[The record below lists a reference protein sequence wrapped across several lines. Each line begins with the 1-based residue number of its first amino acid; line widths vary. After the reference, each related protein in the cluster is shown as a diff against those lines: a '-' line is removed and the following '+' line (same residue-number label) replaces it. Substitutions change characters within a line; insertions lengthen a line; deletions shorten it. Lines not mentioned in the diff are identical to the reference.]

1 MADRPPPASPAAV
14 ALASADE
21 IEERILR
28 FRKLPGV
35 LGWLYSVLAAGM
47 VVLVIYQVGWGLMGP
62 AKLLPLFLGL
72 SFLTVF
78 YLFPAWRSWEFAD
91 PDKPP
96 LPAYKRRLAVALAW
110 LDVPLA
116 LAAAGTAFY
125 IYWKL
130 DEIVLR
136 AGAVSPTDVWVATLG
151 LVLLAEAT
159 RRAVGLP
166 MAILAGAFVLYAFHA
181 HRLGPLHPLY
191 IRPKRWPLIAE
202 QLWYGNEGVFDVPL
216 QVVAKYVLVFVL
228 LGALFKYS
236 GVGAFFINIAYA
248 VTGHRRGGPAKTAI
262 LASAL
267 MGTVSGSSIANAV
280 TTGAFTIPMM
290 RRVGYRKEFAAAVEA
305 SASTGG
311 QIMPPIMGAAAFVMV
326 EYLNIP
332 YRTIVLAAVIPA
344 ICFFFGAWVMV
355 HLEAK
360 RRGLRSVPK
369 AELPRVI
376 DLLRKD
382 WYYLLP
388 FALLIGLL
396 FNPDVSIIRA
406 AVYTIGLTFLLSF
419 VRKETRL
426 NLQRLRDMFDE
437 TGRNL
442 AGVTMACAAAGV
454 IGGMVKL
461 TGFGAKIVFLVN
473 DWSGG
478 IFLVALVLTMLACL
492 VLGMGLPTTATYILV
507 VTLAAPIIVN
517 FPGHQIPGGLT
528 LLEWT
533 LVAHM
538 FVFFYGVV
546 ADVTPP
552 VALAAYAASGIA
564 GSNQFRTGIEAF
576 KISTNKFLVPF
587 AFTFQPAFLLLG
599 LDRFDAWAWLKF
611 AFDLAFL
618 FIGIFY
624 IHAGLSRFAYTHSRW
639 WEGVAMFVAGVLMM
653 FPLLWTTALGALLAG
668 GATFANR
675 ARARREDARAAGAPP
690 A

>member
-1 MADRPPPASPAAV
+1 MDDADRRPVTPGEIAQQ
-14 ALASADE
+14 SAED

-35 LGWLYSVLAAGM
+35 LGWIYSVLAAFM
-47 VVLVIYQVGWGLMGP
+47 VVVVIYQVGWGVMGL
-62 AKLLPLFLGL
+62 ARLLPLFLGL
-72 SFLTVF
+72 SLLTVF
-78 YLFPAWRSWEFAD
+78 YLFPAWRSWEFTD
-91 PDKPP
+91 PGGPP
-96 LPAYKRRLAVALAW
+96 LPPWKRRTAVALAW

-116 LAAAGTAFY
+116 LAAAATSFY
-125 IYWKL
+125 IYFNVEAL
-130 DEIVLR
+130 ALR
-136 AGAVSPTDVWVATLG
+136 AGAISQTDVRVATLG

-159 RRAVGLP
+159 RRAVGIP
-166 MAILAGAFVLYAFHA
+166 MTVLAGIFVAYAYWGHL
-181 HRLGPLHPLY
+181 LGTGSPLY
-191 IRPKRWPLIAE
+191 IRPKRWALIAE

-228 LGALFKYS
+228 LGSLFKYS
-236 GVGAFFINIAYA
+236 GVGAFFINVAYS

-290 RRVGYRKEFAAAVEA
+290 RRVGYRPEFAAAVEA

-311 QIMPPIMGAAAFVMV
+311 QIMPPVMGAAAFVMV
-326 EYLNIP
+326 EYLAIP

-344 ICFFFGAWVMV
+344 LVFFFGAWVMV

-369 AELPRVI
+369 SELPRTR

-382 WYYLLP
+382 WYYLAP
-388 FALLIGLL
+388 FALLLGLL
-396 FNPDVSIIRA
+396 FNPDVSILRA
-406 AVYTIGLTFLLSF
+406 AVYTVGATVVVSFIRRETWLTLPRIRE
-419 VRKETRL
+419 V
-426 NLQRLRDMFDE
+426 FDE

-507 VTLAAPIIVN
+507 VTLAAPVIVN
-517 FPGHQIPGGLT
+517 FPGHEIPGGLS
-528 LLEWT
+528 LLHWT

-552 VALAAYAASGIA
+552 VALAAYAASGVA
-564 GSNQFRTGIEAF
+564 GSNQFRTGLEAF

-599 LDRFDAWAWLKF
+599 LRWGDPLWVVEF
-611 AFDLAFL
+611 AFDLVAL
-618 FIGIFY
+618 FVGVMF
-624 IHAGLSRFAYTHSRW
+624 IHAGLSRFLYTHSRW
-639 WEGVAMFVAGVLMM
+639 WEAVAMFVGGVLMM
-653 FPLLWTTALGALLAG
+653 FPNVVTTGIGLVLVAAGTLG
-668 GATFANR
+668 NR
-675 ARARREDARAAGAPP
+675 TRARRETAAA
-690 A
+690 

>member
-1 MADRPPPASPAAV
+1 
-14 ALASADE
+14 
-21 IEERILR
+21 
-28 FRKLPGV
+28 
-35 LGWLYSVLAAGM
+35 
-47 VVLVIYQVGWGLMGP
+47 VVVVIYQAGWGFLGL
-62 AKLLPLFLGL
+62 ARLLPLFLGL

-78 YLFPAWRSWEFAD
+78 YLFPAWKRWEFRD
-91 PDKPP
+91 PELPP
-96 LPAYKRRLAVALAW
+96 LPAWKRRAAVLLAW
-110 LDVPLA
+110 LDIPLA
-116 LAAAGTAFY
+116 TLAAGTAFY
-125 IYWKL
+125 IYFNVG
-130 DEIVLR
+130 EIALR
-136 AGAVSPTDVWVATLG
+136 AGAINELDMWVASVG
-151 LVLLAEAT
+151 LLLLAEAT

-166 MAILAGAFVLYAFHA
+166 MTILAGVFVLYAFHA
-181 HRLGPLHPLY
+181 HRLGPAHPLY
-191 IRPKRWPLIAE
+191 IRPKRWGLIAE
-202 QLWYGNEGVFDVPL
+202 QLWYGNEGVFDVPI
-216 QVVAKYVLVFVL
+216 QVVAKYVMVFVL
-228 LGALFKYS
+228 LGALFKYT
-236 GVGAFFINIAYA
+236 GVGAFFINIAYSL
-248 VTGHRRGGPAKTAI
+248 TGHRRGGPAKTAI
-262 LASAL
+262 LGSAL

-290 RRVGYRKEFAAAVEA
+290 RKVGYRKEFAAAVEA

-326 EYLNIP
+326 EYLAIP
-332 YRTIVLAAVIPA
+332 YRTIVLAAIIPA

-360 RRGLRSVPK
+360 RQNLRSVPRS
-369 AELPRVI
+369 ELPRTR

-388 FALLIGLL
+388 FVVLIALLFDPSVNILH
-396 FNPDVSIIRA
+396 A
-406 AVYTIGLTFLLSF
+406 AVWAVAATVLVSF
-419 VRKETRL
+419 VRRETWLTPTRL
-426 NLQRLRDMFDE
+426 REVFDE

-478 IFLVALVLTMLACL
+478 IFLIALVLTMIACL

-517 FPGHQIPGGLT
+517 FPGHEIPNGLSV
-528 LLEWT
+528 LHWT

-564 GSNQFRTGIEAF
+564 GSDQFKTGIEAF

-587 AFTFQPAFLLLG
+587 AFVFQPAILLLG
-599 LDRFDAWAWLKF
+599 WRMDP
-611 AFDLAFL
+611 AFL
-618 FIGIFY
+618 AQAIFDIVFLFVGVFY
-624 IHAGLSRFAYTHSRW
+624 IHAGLSRYAYTHSRW
-639 WEGVAMFVAGVLMM
+639 WEGAMMFLAGVLMM
-653 FPLLWTTALGALLAG
+653 FPSWYTTGTGIVLA
-668 GATFANR
+668 ATATLSNR
-675 ARARREDARAAGAPP
+675 TRSRREKAAAPS